1 MKETKNMFQSAGE
14 TVEYARQ
21 YIEQQGELLRLEAAE
36 RLAKVTSAFITFLVL
51 ALLGMLVLA
60 LLSVAVALWL
70 GKILESYA
78 LAFLIV
84 AAVYA
89 LLGVLMYVFRT
100 RLITNPAL
108 GAVLDSFFD
117 KEENER

>member
-1 MKETKNMFQSAGE
+1 MFQSAGE

-21 YIEQQGELLRLEAAE
+21 YFEQQGELLRLEAAE
-36 RLAKVTSAFITFLVL
+36 RLAKVTSALITFLVL

-60 LLSVAVALWL
+60 LLSVAAALWI
-70 GKILESYA
+70 GRMVESYA

-84 AAVYA
+84 AAAYA

-108 GAVLDSFFD
+108 SAVLDSFFD
-117 KEENER
+117 EEDNKK